1 LVRFP
6 CQLTQC
12 VVLPINSYLQISRL
26 EIVDFLLELR
36 FLLIELFALQLLFVE
51 EFPFLYELV
60 YALIV
65 RFPKTELRKDKLKA
79 SQQRGT
85 EVYIRFLLEE
95 FL

>member
-1 LVRFP
+1 
-6 CQLTQC
+6 
-12 VVLPINSYLQISRL
+12 L